1 MKIPHS
7 MKATVPVGLLLAT
20 MVTPSFSATEQ
31 QLNELG
37 QSLNTISSQALVKP
51 IAQTASAFPY
61 YSAELQQA
69 IKAGLDNPN
78 EVAKQSISIAITSKS
93 GRGERLAK
101 ILKKKGVR
109 IQSQTIKDTIMAV
122 ASPQVLQAIAKHPLL
137 ATASMQGVAY
147 AAVSTNIEVKDK
159 VEPQQVQA
167 IVALT
172 STKVALELLKRAAHT
187 QSNVS
192 ENIIFSP
199 WSIIEATTA
208 VILANDDKN
217 PITRPDWLFPL
228 ASQQQWL
235 TSYAARPAST
245 NFRSKNYL
253 WLQEGSSVSPIFK
266 ASYEKELAGHVEAL
280 DFGKVS
286 ESVKRINQQVATD
299 TEQKITDLLSD
310 KNLVPTPV
318 SILTNAVYF
327 KASWQSSFLAES
339 TKQEDF
345 HNASGKMA
353 KVPMMSQTQQ
363 YKLARVDKWTLLE
376 MPFKDNAPEGLWL
389 MLPPAD
395 TPLALPSMETL
406 TKLEAALSP
415 EKISLSLP
423 KIKLAGENMNL
434 KNGILPEIA
443 KWQLN
448 QLIVG
453 QSLPI
458 GEAIHKATIEW
469 DEIGATAAAATA
481 VIVAKSLSLP
491 PPEIVFNRPFV
502 FMIRQQQ
509 NTLFAG
515 QIRQLP

>member
-1 MKIPHS
+1 
-7 MKATVPVGLLLAT
+7 
-20 MVTPSFSATEQ
+20 
-31 QLNELG
+31 
-37 QSLNTISSQALVKP
+37 
-51 IAQTASAFPY
+51 
-61 YSAELQQA
+61 
-69 IKAGLDNPN
+69 
-78 EVAKQSISIAITSKS
+78 
-93 GRGERLAK
+93 
-101 ILKKKGVR
+101 
-109 IQSQTIKDTIMAV
+109 MAV

-280 DFGKVS
+280 DFGKVP
-286 ESVKRINQQVATD
+286 ESVKHINQQIAKD
-299 TEQKITDLLSD
+299 TEQKITELLSAADLLA
-310 KNLVPTPV
+310 KPI

-327 KASWQSSFLAES
+327 KASWQDSFLKES
-339 TKQEDF
+339 TEQEDF
-345 HNASGKMA
+345 HNANGKA
-353 KVPMMSQTQQ
+353 VKVAMMSQEQE
-363 YKLARVDKWTLLE
+363 YKWASVDKWTLLE
-376 MPFKDNAPEGLWL
+376 MPFKANAPESLWL
-389 MLPPAD
+389 MLPPEE
-395 TPLALPSMETL
+395 TPLALPSMATL
-406 TKLEAALSP
+406 TKLEAALSQ

-423 KIKLAGENMNL
+423 KIKLTGKNMDL
-434 KNGILPEIA
+434 TSGVLPEMA

-448 QLIVG
+448 QLVAG

-458 GEAIHKATIEW
+458 AKAIHKATIEW
-469 DEIGATAAAATA
+469 DEVGATAAAATA
-481 VIVAKSLSLP
+481 VFVSKGIGQRIPHVT
-491 PPEIVFNRPFV
+491 FDRPFV